1 MASTDQP
8 DRDPDSSGEAAFADP
23 KQAVLDF
30 WDEASCGEAVLLDGL
45 TREDYLEAAARRYEL
60 EPYIKEFA
68 QFEAGEGKR
77 VLEIGV
83 GLGADHQLWAQ
94 SGARLF
100 GIDLTPRAIEHTAR
114 RFDWLG
120 LSSTLQCGD
129 AERLDFDDASF
140 EIVYSWGVLH
150 HSPDT
155 PRAIKEVHRVLT
167 PGGVAKIMIYNKYSV
182 IGLMLWL
189 RYGVLRGR
197 PFRKLADLYAQY
209 LESPGTKAY
218 TVAEAEV
225 LFADFEQVE
234 IETVLTH
241 GDLLTSQAGQR
252 HTGPL
257 LDLARK
263 IWPRWLIRRVA
274 PRAGLFMPIT
284 ARK

>member
-1 MASTDQP
+1 MASTDP
-8 DRDPDSSGEAAFADP
+8 SGSEPSGSGEAALADS
-23 KQAVLDF
+23 KQAVQDF
-30 WDEASCGEAVLLDGL
+30 WDEASCGEEALLDGL
-45 TREDYLEAAARRYEL
+45 TREDYLEAAARRYDL
-60 EPYIKEFA
+60 EPYIREFA
-68 QFEAGEGKR
+68 EFETGAGKR

-94 SGARLF
+94 SGAQLF
-100 GIDLTPRAIEHTAR
+100 GIDLTPRAIEHTQR

-129 AERLDFDDASF
+129 AEQLDFDDGSF

-155 PRAIKEVHRVLT
+155 PQAIKEVHRVLA
-167 PGGVAKIMIYNKYSV
+167 PGGVAKIMIYHKYSV

-189 RYGVLRGR
+189 RYGLLRGR

-218 TVAEAEV
+218 TVAEARE
-225 LFADFEQVE
+225 LFADFRQVE

-263 IWPRWLIRRVA
+263 IWPRWLIRRLA
-274 PRAGLFMPIT
+274 PGAGLFMLIT
-284 ARK
+284 AHK